1 MFGINVTEYDKFIY
15 EEYLRDFLPDR
26 MIDIHVHIWK
36 EGMERAGDESKNRKG
51 MVDWTKLV
59 APDCSIEDLMKSY
72 EQMFPGKRS
81 QLPDTA
87 WSGTKK
93 RTGVRFFV

>member
-1 MFGINVTEYDKFIY
+1 MFGINSTDYDKFIY

-36 EGMERAGDESKNRKG
+36 EGMEREGSESRKG

-59 APDCSIEDLMKSY
+59 APDCSIEDPAPRNIS
-72 EQMFPGKRS
+72 FRFS
-81 QLPDTA
+81 TA
-87 WSGTKK
+87 
-93 RTGVRFFV
+93 RTGTPTPRKFGAR

>member
-51 MVDWTKLV
+51 MTGQSLSRPT
-59 APDCSIEDLMKSY
+59 A
-72 EQMFPGKRS
+72 RS
-81 QLPDTA
+81 RI
-87 WSGTKK
+87 S
-93 RTGVRFFV
+93 

>member
-36 EGMERAGDESKNRKG
+36 EGTRKE
-51 MVDWTKLV
+51 TI
-59 APDCSIEDLMKSY
+59 AS
-72 EQMFPGKRS
+72 
-81 QLPDTA
+81 TA
-87 WSGTKK
+87 SEYPLGSHEIL
-93 RTGVRFFV
+93 

>member
-72 EQMFPGKRS
+72 EQMFPGKS
-81 QLPDTA
+81 VKPVPVSYTHLTLP
-87 WSGTKK
+87 TK
-93 RTGVRFFV
+93 VLV